1 MFEAPFVLKLWLG
14 NVPEHTVSF
23 LRLILVSSLLYS
35 LSNPIIVS
43 VHATGKLKKFQ
54 IVEGTMLLSIVPIA
68 YFLLKYFCVV
78 PEYVFLVHILVE
90 SCTQIVRLKIV
101 LPMINMQLV
110 DYFKKVILPIVFV
123 VILTPLL
130 PFVIHEISF
139 TNEFWTFLATCSLSV
154 VSCLLIIYTI
164 GCSSSER
171 CFLNNKAKLILRKWK
186 N

>member
-1 MFEAPFVLKLWLG
+1 
-14 NVPEHTVSF
+14 
-23 LRLILVSSLLYS
+23 
-35 LSNPIIVS
+35 
-43 VHATGKLKKFQ
+43 
-54 IVEGTMLLSIVPIA
+54 MLLSIVPIA
-68 YFLLKYFCVV
+68 YFLLKYFYVV
-78 PEYVFLVHILVE
+78 PEYVFLVHIIVE

-123 VILTPLL
+123 AILTPLL

-139 TNEFWTFLATCSLSV
+139 ANEFLAFLATCSLSV